1 MFHCILFCIYMYIYI
16 YHVHIQDRGQL
27 PDFICKIF
35 DKDSKGNYPS
45 SKLKR
50 TIINN
55 LFVKRADGS
64 FRMDLDNNIIVEA
77 RSQIERTEDARNER
91 GMPRTVCFCARLR
104 ADADMIIDLD

>member
-1 MFHCILFCIYMYIYI
+1 MFQRMCL
-16 YHVHIQDRGQL
+16 YHVRIQDRGQL

-35 DKDSKGNYPS
+35 DKDSKGNSPS
-45 SKLKR
+45 NKLKR

-55 LFVKRADGS
+55 LFVKQANGS

-91 GMPRTVCFCARLR
+91 GMPRTVCFCARPR